1 MPEQEDLACGSI
13 PCLPVCALALL
24 FALLPLHA
32 LRAADTAQPVA
43 LRHRF
48 EAGTTNAFKIELEIK
63 TDGSTSKLQGTLL
76 AVTTAADAE
85 VATVS
90 LTASLRPQAGERAM
104 PPSFGASWNPF
115 EFRPYGYAP
124 QLGCQAEVDSR
135 GQVLREMGELN
146 LPPPFNEIY
155 RFLFARFPETPSTE
169 WEAQS
174 EQTLPAD
181 VWGNRRVPPWYYGP
195 AGPGSRAPARMAASR
210 REKYQ
215 LLSVNEGVARCRWEL
230 TIDSYARVANGPRW
244 QITATGE
251 MQFQSESGSLQGL
264 EMQCTAAWSTETLV
278 RRAPMVLRCQRV
290 PVQQLETL
298 LAAAAPKP
306 PETLSETDVR
316 RLLAELD
323 SGDSERS
330 FKAANTLMTANVSS
344 VSSDLLALLAERI
357 GTTENH
363 AQSAIVRLFTLY
375 ATPQHVPRLLG
386 LLKTSDI
393 PARTEAIQALG
404 RLKEKRASEPLAEM
418 VARGSDYGSAEEAL
432 KQIGPPAEEA
442 VLRLLQEKHLETRR
456 RACEILQRIGTRRSL
471 EPLREVVLASD
482 ETLGNAARQA
492 VQEIQARLE
501 TESQERP

>member
-1 MPEQEDLACGSI
+1 M
-13 PCLPVCALALL
+13 ALL

-32 LRAADTAQPVA
+32 LRAADTAEPVA

-63 TDGSTSKLQGTLL
+63 TDGSASKLQGTLL
-76 AVTTAADAE
+76 AVTTAAEAE

-90 LTASLRPQAGERAM
+90 LRVSLRPSAGEQGIA
-104 PPSFGASWNPF
+104 PSYSPGWNPF
-115 EFRPYGYAP
+115 EFRTTLYGP
-124 QLGCQAEVDSR
+124 QVGCQVEVDSR
-135 GQVLREMGELN
+135 GRILRELGELS
-146 LPPPFNEIY
+146 LPPPFNEMY
-155 RFLFARFPETPSTE
+155 RFVFARFPETPTTE
-169 WEAQS
+169 WEV
-174 EQTLPAD
+174 ETGQTLPAD
-181 VWGNRRVPPWYYGP
+181 NWAGRRLSPYYGP
-195 AGPGSRAPARMAASR
+195 AGPGNRAPAKMAASR

-215 LLSVNEGVARCRWEL
+215 LVSVDDGLARCRYEL
-230 TIDSYARVANGPRW
+230 TMESYARVENGPRW

-251 MQFQSESGSLQGL
+251 MQFQPESGSLQGL
-264 EMQCTAAWSTETLV
+264 EMRCTSAWSTETLV
-278 RRAPMVLRCQRV
+278 RGAPMVLRCQRV

-442 VLRLLQEKHLETRR
+442 VLRLLQEKHLDTRR